1 MAIANSIAVK
11 LKVNIMNNKLTLFRS
26 PVLRDEL
33 ITSFDS
39 VFDKF
44 FQESFP
50 AFSEEFG
57 AHAFADSSYPK
68 VDIIDTADD
77 IVIQAAVPGLE
88 KQDVNVEVTPDDKIL
103 TISGSKKVR
112 EEKEGTTYIRR
123 ELKRSAF
130 TRSFAL
136 GSNMDA
142 SNIDAKFTNGILTIT
157 IAKKVITP
165 PKVKRIELK

>member
-1 MAIANSIAVK
+1 MTVAKGAVVN
-11 LKVNIMNNKLTLFRS
+11 LKDNIMNNKLTLFRS
-26 PVLRDEL
+26 PILRDEL

-44 FQESFP
+44 FQDSFP

-57 AHAFADSSYPK
+57 ANAFADSSYPK
-68 VDIIDTADD
+68 VDIIDTPDD
-77 IVIQAAVPGLE
+77 IIIQAAVPGLD

-103 TISGSKKVR
+103 TISGTKKVR

-123 ELKRSAF
+123 ELKRSSF

-136 GSNMDA
+136 GNNLDTSKIN
-142 SNIDAKFTNGILTIT
+142 AKFENGILTISV
-157 IAKKVITP
+157 AKKTIVA